1 MNKKFSLR
9 FLMFLLF
16 LITSIKSFSQVAGD
30 FQTKNS
36 AGNWSDFNAWNIYNG
51 ASWQAATVGQIPTAT
66 SSVFVQA
73 GQTISVDNGLAVC
86 NDLDLNTFGSNTSKI
101 EFAMAASILNVKGNL
116 IAFNTSPSCFGT
128 WTPGARI
135 VFSGAGAQGFT
146 NLSSNSV
153 FVNIEVN
160 KSSGTLTISS
170 NFKFDIFTLT
180 SGNLTVSTASDIE
193 GTTATSRININ
204 GGVWTQISSTT
215 RIYSTVPVNPSPLS
229 SLNINGGSMI
239 LQTSTGTTGFD
250 LSSID
255 VTNGGTLTLNHF
267 GAAGVITI
275 NSSINIDAT
284 STFNTAL
291 TTTPLPG
298 SVNFMG
304 VVNYNY
310 TAGSTPWGAQ
320 TIAPA
325 NYSYLKLSGNGVKTL
340 GTSGTTT
347 ILANGSLE
355 ISGDNTVPAHVT
367 TLVTGGLLLVSNI
380 GTKLL
385 YTSSGPQMAS
395 SGDWD
400 ANFQNITIDNPAGVS
415 MPGLTR
421 TITGSL
427 NLVNGTLNIGAG
439 GALTLDGAPLNRT
452 FGYISG
458 TPTSDF
464 TVTGAMGGIALL
476 PLPVAANIS
485 LKNITIAGTR
495 TLAMDGLNNINL
507 YGSFTLAGGATYDNG
522 GESQIINGGGGSI
535 SITGK
540 FITRD
545 MQGFYGSNTAIPGIL
560 PALNSGST
568 VEYGLLGDQTVQ
580 GGTLP
585 PYYNVT
591 FSGIGTKTLQ
601 SGNICTG
608 TITISGAAIF
618 NAQNFT
624 FGGTGTNLTMSGTSI
639 YKTAGTTAKP
649 DATGTYSLGP
659 GTAVEFTNVFA
670 TEEMIRTAPDY
681 ANIVVS
687 GSSVADHSD
696 FFPALSIKIQ
706 AGGSFTVTSTGT
718 FKVHNINGFSG
729 GAGTSI
735 ANTNNPSINL
745 QANAAIQYNR
755 NDGTSQQITNSEVYQ
770 NLSLAG
776 SGNKTAPTGNLTI
789 QGNLTKSGTST
800 FVHNNGT
807 VLLNGANQTFA
818 GLTYNNLILT
828 NNTKTTAGS
837 STIIDSIKIND
848 GTTLSIS
855 GNPDTI
861 TLHSDAVKTA
871 RVGQLGTG
879 LINYNTNGKFLV
891 ERYIPAVKAWR
902 FLAVP
907 VKSAQSIKDAWQ
919 EGALNSASDPKPGY
933 GTQLTSNRASWA
945 ADGFDLYSFG
955 GTSMKTYNAAGD
967 NYTGITSTLNSF
979 DPAAGGYMTFIRGNR
994 LATMVTSPASST
1006 TLRMTGQLFTG
1017 DQPAVTLVPGQFIPV
1032 NNPYASQIDLR
1043 SLSQSASI
1051 FYYVWDPNMS
1061 STIGYG
1067 AFRTFSWN
1075 GTDYDVTPANAGS
1088 YGATNNCISSGQAF
1102 LVAGTGAPL
1111 QITEKAKTAALIT
1124 KVPFTPVGIAAG
1136 RLRTDLYT
1144 VNSDGA
1150 QSLADG
1156 VLCVFGDDYSNL
1168 VNDMDARKN
1177 TNSGEN
1183 LSLKNNGAL
1192 LAVER
1197 RQHPT
1202 ARDTIFL
1209 HLAGTTQRQYQLHTI
1224 LSAMNVSGTDA
1235 FLEDTYLHTRTAVYP
1250 GDTAKVYFAVTAD
1263 AASYA
1268 PDRFRIIFQAAQGPL
1283 PLTLTNVLAYTKN
1296 ENIAVEWTVE
1306 NESGTKSYQ
1315 LEKSADGS
1323 TFRTSGS
1330 LAAINNGQANNYS
1343 WLDRQPLAG
1352 YNYYRIKSV
1361 GFNGQQQY
1369 SKVVKVWEG
1378 SAKSGISVY
1387 PNPSRNGIIHL
1398 LFNNQPAGKYVIR
1411 LINKSGLV
1419 AASKQ
1424 IQRINAGQSSE
1435 DLLMD
1440 QYTAHGVY
1448 RLEITKPGGGR
1459 ENINVMY

>member
-1 MNKKFSLR
+1 MNKKFNLR

-16 LITSIKSFSQVAGD
+16 LVSAIKGLSQLTGD
-30 FQTKNS
+30 FQTKNPT
-36 AGNWSDFNAWNIYNG
+36 GNWSDFNAWNIYNG
-51 ASWQAATVGQIPTAT
+51 ASWQAATTGQIPTAT
-66 SSVFVQA
+66 SNVYVQA
-73 GQTISVDNGLAVC
+73 GQTISVDNGSAVC
-86 NDLDLNTFGSNTSKI
+86 NDLDLNTFGSNTSRI
-101 EFAMAASILNVKGNL
+101 GFAVAASILNVKGNI
-116 IAFNTSPSCFGT
+116 IAFKTSPNCFGT
-128 WTPGARI
+128 WTPGAKI
-135 VFSGAGAQGFT
+135 VFSGTGAQGFT
-146 NLSSNSV
+146 NLSANSV

-160 KSSGTLTISS
+160 KPSGTLTISS
-170 NFKFDIFTLT
+170 NFKFDTFTLT
-180 SGNLTVSTASDIE
+180 SGNLTVSTPSDIE
-193 GTTATSRININ
+193 GTTATSTININ
-204 GGVWTQISSTT
+204 GGVWTQITSTT
-215 RIYSTVPVNPSPLS
+215 RIYSTAPVNPSPLS
-229 SLNINGGSMI
+229 SININGGSMI
-239 LQTSTGTTGFD
+239 LQTSTGITGFD

-267 GAAGVITI
+267 TAGGVISI

-298 SVNFMG
+298 SVNFLG

-310 TAGSTPWGAQ
+310 TAGSSPWGAQ

-347 ILANGSLE
+347 IPANGSLE
-355 ISGDNTVPAHVT
+355 MSGDNTVPAHVT
-367 TLVTGGLLLVSNI
+367 TLATGGPLLVSNI

-385 YTSSGPQMAS
+385 YTSFGAQTAS
-395 SGDWD
+395 STEWD
-400 ANFQNITIDNPAGVS
+400 ANFQNITIDNSAGVTMS
-415 MPGLTR
+415 GLSG
-421 TITGSL
+421 TILGSL
-427 NLVNGTLNIGAG
+427 NLVNGTLNIGTG
-439 GALTLDGAPLNRT
+439 GALTLDGVPLNRT
-452 FGYISG
+452 NGYISG
-458 TPTSDF
+458 TSTSDF
-464 TVTGAMGGIALL
+464 TVTGTTGGAVLL
-476 PLPVAANIS
+476 PLPAATNIS
-485 LKNITIAGTR
+485 LRNITIAGTR

-507 YGSFTLAGGATYDNG
+507 YGTFTVAGGATYDNG

-545 MQGFYGSNTAIPGIL
+545 IQGFYGSNTAIPGIL

-591 FSGIGTKTLQ
+591 FSGSGTKTLQ
-601 SGNICTG
+601 SANIATG
-608 TITISGAAIF
+608 TITVSGAAIF

-624 FGGTGTNLTMSGTSI
+624 FGGTGTKLTMSGSST

-649 DATGTYSLGP
+649 DATGTYSLGL
-659 GTAVEFTNVFA
+659 GTTIEFTNVFA

-706 AGGSFTVTSTGT
+706 AGGSFTVTNTGT

-745 QANAAIQYNR
+745 QANSTIQYNR
-755 NDGTSQQITNSEVYQ
+755 NDGTSQQITNSGVYQ
-770 NLSLAG
+770 NLSLAA
-776 SGNKTAPTGNLTI
+776 SGIKTAPAGILTV
-789 QGNLTKSGTST
+789 QGNLDKSGAAS
-800 FVHNNGT
+800 FAHNDGS

-855 GNPDTI
+855 GAPDTI
-861 TLHSDAVKTA
+861 TLHSDALKTA

-879 LINYNTNGKFLV
+879 VINYNTNGKFLV

-907 VKSAQSIKDAWQ
+907 VKSTQTIKDAWQ
-919 EGALNSASDPKPGY
+919 EGALNSASNPKPGY

-955 GTSMKTYNAAGD
+955 GTSMKAYNATGD

-979 DPAAGGYMTFIRGNR
+979 DPSAGGYMTFIRGNR
-994 LATMVTSPASST
+994 AATMVTSPVSST

-1017 DQPAVTLVPGQFIPV
+1017 DQPAITLVPGQFIPV

-1088 YGATNNCISSGQAF
+1088 YGATNNYISSGQAF
-1102 LVAGTGAPL
+1102 LVAGTGPPV
-1111 QITEKAKTAALIT
+1111 QITEKAKTSAPIT
-1124 KVPFTPVGIAAG
+1124 IVPFTPVGIAAG
-1136 RLRTDLYT
+1136 RLRTDLYA
-1144 VNSDGA
+1144 VNSDGS
-1150 QSLADG
+1150 QLLADG
-1156 VLCVFGDDYSNL
+1156 ILCVFGDDYSNL
-1168 VNDMDARKN
+1168 VDDMDARKN
-1177 TNSGEN
+1177 ANSGEN

-1197 RQHPT
+1197 RRYPT
-1202 ARDTIFL
+1202 AKDTIFL
-1209 HLAGTTQRQYQLHTI
+1209 HLAGTTQRRYRLHTI
-1224 LSAMNVSGTDA
+1224 LSALNSGGADA
-1235 FLEDTYLHTRTAVYP
+1235 FLEDTYLHTRNTIYP
-1250 GDTAKVYFAVTAD
+1250 GDTAKLDFTITAD

-1268 PDRFRIIFQAAQGPL
+1268 PGRFRIVFQAAQGPL
-1283 PLTLTNVLAYTKN
+1283 PLTLTNVKAYTKN
-1296 ENIAVEWTVE
+1296 ESIAVEWTVE
-1306 NESGTKSYQ
+1306 NETGMKSH
-1315 LEKSADGS
+1315 LVEKSTDRS
-1323 TFRTSGS
+1323 NFRTSGII
-1330 LAAINNGQANNYS
+1330 AAHNNGQANPYS
-1343 WLDRQPLAG
+1343 WLDGQPLAG
-1352 YNYYRIKSV
+1352 YNYYRVKSV
-1361 GFNGQQQY
+1361 GFNGQHQY
-1369 SKVVKVWEG
+1369 SKVVKVWQG
-1378 SAKSGISVY
+1378 SAKSGISVS

-1398 LFNNQPAGKYVIR
+1398 LFNNQPAGQYAIR
-1411 LINKSGLV
+1411 LINKTGQVIL
-1419 AASKQ
+1419 SKQ
-1424 IQRINAGQSSE
+1424 MQRTNAGKAAKTFSWINIQRTGF
-1435 DLLMD
+1435 
-1440 QYTAHGVY
+1440 TGW
-1448 RLEITKPGGGR
+1448 R
-1459 ENINVMY
+1459 